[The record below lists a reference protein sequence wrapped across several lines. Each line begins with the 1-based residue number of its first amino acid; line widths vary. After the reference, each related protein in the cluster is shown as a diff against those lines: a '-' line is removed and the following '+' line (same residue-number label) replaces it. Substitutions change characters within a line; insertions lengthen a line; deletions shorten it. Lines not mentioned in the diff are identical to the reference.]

1 MIIKSR
7 DKIQINCSFISLRDI
22 GLALLSAALIILSM
36 PPFDF
41 WPLAF
46 MALVPLYLA
55 IREASVLRAAIIGW
69 SCGFAVNMGGF
80 FWGIELLEQFAHLS
94 KEMSIVSVLGASAYQ
109 GTIWLVWA
117 MVCNFLCRYLHL
129 SWLIVAPLF
138 LALLEAAI
146 PMIFTWYL
154 GFTVWRV
161 WPLLQLAELGGPPA
175 VSALLVLINIIIA
188 EGVGALF
195 GQHPLLRSVKL
206 ATWMVIII
214 LCLGFARTIHVAKMR
229 SDLPTMKVGIVQ
241 PNFGTMSMADQKRHG
256 QQYIEVLRQAT
267 RELSKLGADLI
278 IWPESA
284 FPFIY
289 DRSLKRENAPSHP
302 LELKGGRNVRFI
314 SDASAHPFGKSFIYS
329 SAIMVGESGRL
340 MGMYDKNQLLASF
353 EFISFKDETH
363 IWSKWMRDGLPYW
376 PDIETGQG
384 SRMLQ
389 DANLR
394 IAPFI
399 YDEDIFQ
406 GSVNQVALKQPNCLI
421 TLANH
426 ALFGDSTAPHQALA
440 LATLRSVET
449 RRDLVRATNTGVS
462 SIGDALGRI
471 HNETPFY
478 EMIGDDHPDPILLV
492 GEVAF
497 MEIFALGPY
506 TTPFFPYA
514 CALGL
519 GILIV
524 ARIMREFMGRPQYDY
539 QDY

>member
-7 DKIQINCSFISLRDI
+7 DKIQIYCLLISLSDI

-55 IREASVLRAAIIGW
+55 IREASVLRAAFIGW
-69 SCGFAVNMGGF
+69 SCGLAVNVGGF
-80 FWGIELLEQFAHLS
+80 FWGIELMEQFSHLS
-94 KEMSIVSVLGASAYQ
+94 KEMSILNILGVCTYQ
-109 GTIWLVWA
+109 GTVWLVWA
-117 MVCNFLCRYLHL
+117 LVCNFLCRYLHL

-146 PMIFTWYL
+146 PMIFPWHL

-161 WPLLQLAELGGPPA
+161 WPVLQIAEIGGPPA
-175 VSALLVLINIIIA
+175 VSALLVLINIIFA

-195 GQHPLLRSVKL
+195 GQHPFTRSVKW
-206 ATWMVIII
+206 ATSVVVIM
-214 LCLGFARTIHVAKMR
+214 LCLGLVRSIHVSMMR
-229 SDLPTMKVGIVQ
+229 SNLPTMKIGIIQ
-241 PNFGTMSMADQKRHG
+241 PNFGIMSMEDQKRHG
-256 QQYIEVLRQAT
+256 QRYIEVLRRGT
-267 RELSKLGADLI
+267 RELNKLGADLI
-278 IWPESA
+278 IWQESA
-284 FPFIY
+284 FPFLY
-289 DRSLKRENAPSHP
+289 DHGLKREPAPSHL
-302 LELKGGRNVRFI
+302 LELKGGRNVRFVV
-314 SDASAHPFGKSFIYS
+314 DTLAHPFVKSFIYHNTTL
-329 SAIMVGESGRL
+329 VGDPGPVSG
-340 MGMYDKNQLLASF
+340 
-353 EFISFKDETH
+353 
-363 IWSKWMRDGLPYW
+363 
-376 PDIETGQG
+376 
-384 SRMLQ
+384 
-389 DANLR
+389 NLR
-394 IAPFI
+394 IVPFK

-406 GSVNQVALKQPNCLI
+406 GSVKQVSLKKPNLLI
-421 TLANH
+421 TFANH

-471 HNETPFY
+471 HSESPFY
-478 EMIGDDHPDPILLV
+478 EMPGDDHPAPILIV

-519 GILIV
+519 AILIV
-524 ARIMREFMGRPQYDY
+524 ARIMREFVGRPQLEIYRPRGGSASMRE
-539 QDY
+539 